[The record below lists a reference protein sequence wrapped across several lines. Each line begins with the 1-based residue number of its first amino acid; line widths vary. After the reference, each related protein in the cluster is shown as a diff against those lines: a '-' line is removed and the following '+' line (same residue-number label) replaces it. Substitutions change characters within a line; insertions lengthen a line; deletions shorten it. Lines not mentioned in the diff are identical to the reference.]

1 MMTMYQEYLAGLAA
15 HLPPDVRTLFAT
27 LSGAQESDITEL
39 LHAYPDCPEDL
50 LGLLRQ
56 LTGTYFEQHQN
67 KKVFLPVLGS
77 DVEAGEY
84 PYYLQSAQQILKERK
99 SWFGQKSIMKIYDEQ
114 MDEVDVDER
123 IDPTVPFHHWL
134 CFSHCVNNGGTSRL
148 YIDFSPSPKGKCG
161 QIVRYLHDPDSYQVI
176 ADNFAQ
182 YLQYIMQDEY
192 LFIDPDAIGEE
203 YCSSQEN
210 C

>member
-15 HLPPDVRTLFAT
+15 HLPTDVRALFAT

-39 LHAYPDCPEDL
+39 LHEYPDSSEDL

-56 LTGTYFEQHQN
+56 IKGTYFQQHQD
-67 KKVFLPVLGS
+67 KKVFLPVLGA
-77 DVEAGEY
+77 DVEGGEY
-84 PYYLQSAQQILKERK
+84 PYYLQSAQQILEERK
-99 SWFGQKSIMKIYDEQ
+99 SWFGQESIMKIYDGQ

-123 IDPTVPFHHWL
+123 IDPTVPFHRWL
-134 CFSHCVNNGGTSRL
+134 CFAHCINNGGTSRL
-148 YIDFSPSPKGKCG
+148 YIDFSPSPKGKSG

-182 YLQYIMQDEY
+182 YLQDITQNEY
-192 LFIDPDAIGEE
+192 PFIDPDAIGEE
-203 YCSSQEN
+203 YCTSQET